1 MNEFRQVASGLY
13 LEGLSFDPAT
23 GEVWYSDVI
32 AGGLHRVAPDGTHTR
47 FGDRMWTGGV
57 MMNHDGKVL
66 SSGAEGILWTDPA
79 SGATGWL
86 FDRVGVNEMVA
97 DAHGGIF
104 FGSIDLAAIIE
115 GKTPGPASMWHKPV
129 DGPARV
135 LAGDLGFINGVQLS
149 ADGRRL
155 FYNETF
161 NATWAFDV
169 AADGSLS
176 NRVKLLDKP
185 DCDGMAM
192 DAAGNLWITGFES
205 SHIERLTPSGER
217 LDPFPT
223 PAGAITQV
231 RFGGDGRDFVICAV
245 PADASEKLKVGER
258 PTEEDSFVY
267 KGRAEVAGA
276 PLRPAGFALG

>member
-1 MNEFRQVASGLY
+1 MSSFQQIAKGLY
-13 LEGLSFDPAT
+13 LEGLSADAAT

-32 AGGLHRVAPDGTHTR
+32 AGGLHRVAPDGTHTA

-66 SSGAEGILWTDPA
+66 SSGAEGILWTDPKT
-79 SGATGWL
+79 GETGWL
-86 FDRVGVNEMVA
+86 FDEIGVNEMVA
-97 DAHGGIF
+97 DASGGIF
-104 FGSIDLAAIIE
+104 FGSIDLGAIIE
-115 GKTPGPASMWHKPV
+115 GKTPGPASMYHKPV
-129 DGPARV
+129 DGPAQL

-149 ADGRRL
+149 QDGKRL

-176 NRVKLLDKP
+176 NRTKLLDKP

-205 SHIERLTPSGER
+205 SHIVRLAPSGEE

-223 PAGAITQV
+223 PAGAITQI
-231 RFGGDGRDFVICAV
+231 RFGADGHDFWICAV
-245 PADASEKLKVGER
+245 PADAGEKLKIGER
-258 PTEEDSFVY
+258 PTAEESFVF
-267 KGRAEVAGA
+267 KGRSDLAGQPMA
-276 PLRPAGFALG
+276 PARFQLG